1 MFPGGNILIL
11 KSRFAFSVSALL
23 LTMGF
28 APAGK
33 AEEKAYTSHIGA
45 IAEYHDLHFV
55 ELDNEGEAINEEKGN
70 LLFSGGGFNWQ
81 LPNGLFGEAF
91 FKQAE
96 DTLSYSGY
104 TQFGQFVTTNTEY
117 YISDLSVIFGRDF
130 GPTSTFLG
138 VNRHYRERNILSVPA
153 KRVGGLYEELDT
165 LNGVFG
171 VRAALFR
178 HNPFQLRL
186 EARIAMGID
195 SSLYSNDG
203 NWDPVTISPG
213 KQMSYRIAAELFY
226 NAFSGVV
233 ISLIPAYEYTSID
246 KSHQYPV
253 YRDGISLGF
262 NAYHPATEWESYSLT
277 GKLSWYF

>member
-1 MFPGGNILIL
+1 LIL
-11 KSRFAFSVSALL
+11 KSRFVLSLIVFTFTTAVAQTS
-23 LTMGF
+23 T
-28 APAGK
+28 
-33 AEEKAYTSHIGA
+33 AEERAYTSHIGA

-55 ELDNEGEAINEEKGN
+55 ELDDEGDAINEEKGN
-70 LLFSGGGFNWQ
+70 LLFSGGGFHWQ
-81 LPNGLFGEAF
+81 LSNGLFGEAF

-104 TQFGQFVTTNTEY
+104 TQLGRFINTNTEY
-117 YISDLSVIFGRDF
+117 YISDLSVILGRDF
-130 GPTSTFLG
+130 GATSTFLG
-138 VNRHYRERNILSVPA
+138 VNRHYRERNILANPA
-153 KRVGGLYEELDT
+153 MRVGGLYEELDT

-171 VRAALFR
+171 LRAALFR

-186 EARIAMGID
+186 EAQIAMGID

-203 NWDPVTISPG
+203 DLDPVNITPG
-213 KQMSYRIAAELFY
+213 KQISYRISAELFY

-233 ISLIPAYEYTSID
+233 ISLIPAYEYTSIE
-246 KSHQYPV
+246 KSNEYPV
-253 YRDGISLGF
+253 YRDGISLGQ